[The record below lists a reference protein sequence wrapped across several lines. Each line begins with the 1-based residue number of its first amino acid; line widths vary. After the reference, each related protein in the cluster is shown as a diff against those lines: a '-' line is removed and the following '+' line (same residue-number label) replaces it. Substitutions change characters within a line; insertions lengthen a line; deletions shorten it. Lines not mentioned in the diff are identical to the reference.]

1 MKPSHYLLFLLL
13 FALSSCNFVT
23 WKRVPPEV
31 IATVPANDGSDVAI
45 AIQSYEI
52 NKIAEKKPSFGL
64 TKNYEHQIFIQNHDG
79 SQQRAMT
86 VKRPYQ
92 LTTLHYLKTAGYLL
106 VAYIVNT
113 KDNIIR
119 YERIDLQTG
128 QVTFIRNDSG
138 ISQTTICK
146 DLFPQSFVVEG
157 VSPSPDGLLIAYFYS
172 PSCFKTIVDFIDA
185 RTLTLLDKQQ
195 IDIRGINQVTWQP
208 QQGLIL
214 YPVTETQGNVA
225 WKLLPRTPPMT
236 IHFTPQ

>member
-1 MKPSHYLLFLLL
+1 MKPSHYLLLLLL
-13 FALSSCNFVT
+13 FTLSSCTSVT

-31 IATVPANDGSDVAI
+31 IATVPANDGSEVAI

-52 NKIAEKKPSFGL
+52 NKIADKKPSLGL
-64 TKNYEHQIFIQNHDG
+64 ARNYEHQIFIQNHDG

-92 LTTLHYLKTAGYLL
+92 LTTLHYPKTAGYL
-106 VAYIVNT
+106 VAGYIVNT
-113 KDNIIR
+113 KDNIVR
-119 YERIDLQTG
+119 YEKIDLQTG

-138 ISQTTICK
+138 TSQPMICK
-146 DLFPQSFVVEG
+146 GLFPQSFVVEG

-195 IDIRGINQVTWQP
+195 VDIRGVNQVTWQP

-214 YPVTETQGNVA
+214 YPVTETQGNTA
-225 WKLLPRTPPMT
+225 WRLLPKTPPMT
-236 IHFTPQ
+236 THFTPQ